1 MDLMDSITNYI
12 ISKQEGEFP
21 GPLVVQP
28 EIKNSDRINRIDEIF
43 EELAD
48 PEQKIGN
55 SEAQLEFLEQLRQQD
70 KQYYTPEFV
79 YKENYPKHN
88 KSLFSDSYG
97 DDDLAVSSDNIQS
110 FDRELQEAGKLL
122 SNPDMFNIFKSG
134 VFSPYF
140 DEIQEPLKLYYKN
153 FNRFPNSFQE
163 LIQNKEL
170 YET

>member
-1 MDLMDSITNYI
+1 MDLMDDMTNYI

-21 GPLVVQP
+21 GPKLIQP
-28 EIKNSDRINRIDEIF
+28 EIKNSDRINRIDEIYA
-43 EELAD
+43 ELD
-48 PEQKIGN
+48 DDQKP
-55 SEAQLEFLEQLRQQD
+55 LFMEQLRQDD
-70 KQYYTPEFV
+70 KKYYTPEFV
-79 YKENYPKHN
+79 YEENYPKHN

-97 DDDLAVSSDNIQS
+97 DDDLAISSDNIQS

-122 SNPDMFNIFKSG
+122 SNPDMPDIFKSG

-140 DEIQEPLKLYYKN
+140 EEIQEPLKLYYEN

-163 LIQNKEL
+163 LIQNKQL

>member
-1 MDLMDSITNYI
+1 MDGITNYI

-21 GPLVVQP
+21 GPKLIQP
-28 EIKNSDRINRIDEIF
+28 EIKNSDRINRIDEIYA
-43 EELAD
+43 ELD
-48 PEQKIGN
+48 DDQKP
-55 SEAQLEFLEQLRQQD
+55 LFMEQLRQDD
-70 KQYYTPEFV
+70 KKYYTPEFV
-79 YKENYPKHN
+79 YEENYPKHN

-97 DDDLAVSSDNIQS
+97 DDDLAISSDNIQS

-122 SNPDMFNIFKSG
+122 SNPDMPDIFKSG

-140 DEIQEPLKLYYKN
+140 EEIQEPLKLYYEN

-163 LIQNKEL
+163 LIQNKQL

>member
-1 MDLMDSITNYI
+1 MDGITNYI

-21 GPLVVQP
+21 GPKLIQP
-28 EIKNSDRINRIDEIF
+28 EIKLSDRINRIDEIYA
-43 EELAD
+43 ELD
-48 PEQKIGN
+48 DDQKPLF
-55 SEAQLEFLEQLRQQD
+55 AEQLRQDD
-70 KQYYTPEFV
+70 KKYYTPEFV

-88 KSLFSDSYG
+88 RSLFSDSYG
-97 DDDLAVSSDNIQS
+97 DDDLAISSDNIQS

-122 SNPDMFNIFKSG
+122 SNPDMPDIFKSG

-140 DEIQEPLKLYYKN
+140 EEIQEPLKLYYEN

-163 LIQNKEL
+163 LIQNKQL

>member
-1 MDLMDSITNYI
+1 MDLMDGITNYI

-21 GPLVVQP
+21 GPKLIQP
-28 EIKNSDRINRIDEIF
+28 EIKNSDRINRIDEIYA
-43 EELAD
+43 ELD
-48 PEQKIGN
+48 DDQKP
-55 SEAQLEFLEQLRQQD
+55 LFMEQLRQDD
-70 KQYYTPEFV
+70 KKYYTPEFV
-79 YKENYPKHN
+79 YEENYPKHN

-97 DDDLAVSSDNIQS
+97 DDDLAISSDNIQS

-122 SNPDMFNIFKSG
+122 SNPDMPDIFKSG

-140 DEIQEPLKLYYKN
+140 EEIQEPLKLYYEN

-163 LIQNKEL
+163 LIQNKQL